1 MFEVRVRCIR
11 VFCLQREM
19 VEQMTASEIRLG
31 LGDDLG
37 SFHSLSIPER
47 RAVLTA
53 ISFHSPSTSGIGMT
67 YDRDPDALLISRI
80 GRVLVI
86 R

>member
-1 MFEVRVRCIR
+1 MLEVRVRCIC

-19 VEQMTASEIRLG
+19 VEQMTASEICLG

-37 SFHSLSIPER
+37 SFHGLSIPER

-53 ISFHSPSTSGIGMT
+53 ISFHSPSASVMT
-67 YDRDPDALLISRI
+67 YDRDPDALLITRI